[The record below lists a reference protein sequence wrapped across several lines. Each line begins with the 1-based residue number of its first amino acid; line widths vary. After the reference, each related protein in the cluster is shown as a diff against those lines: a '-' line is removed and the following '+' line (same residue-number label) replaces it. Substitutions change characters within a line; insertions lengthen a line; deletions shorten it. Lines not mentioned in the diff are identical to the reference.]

1 MYKKDLLGFSSHKK
15 KREAKLKK
23 QKSKGLEESPFD
35 MFVAA
40 TDIKY
45 CYYKE
50 SERIL
55 GYVPLVLRHLTGE
68 KYIWHVGV
76 TRL

>member
-23 QKSKGLEESPFD
+23 QQNKGHEESPFD

-50 SERIL
+50 SDRIL
-55 GYVPLVLRHLTGE
+55 G
-68 KYIWHVGV
+68 
-76 TRL
+76 